1 MITTGNVALWTQ
13 ADVDALKAA
22 VANGV
27 VEVEYHG
34 PPRRRVVYQSLHAMR
49 SLLAEM
55 RREVEGS
62 VNHRK
67 AIHRKGFRGPGSTRF
82 RDND

>member
-1 MITTGNVALWTQ
+1 MAFWTQ

-22 VANGV
+22 IASGAL
-27 VEVEYHG
+27 EVEYHG
-34 PPRRRVVYQSLHAMR
+34 PPRRRVVYQSFAAMR

-62 VNHRK
+62 VTHRK
-67 AIHRKGFRGPGSTRF
+67 AIHRKGFRGPGSSRF
-82 RDND
+82 RSND